1 MSILRDPAIR
11 VPLDAAILALL
22 LPVHSEVS
30 CNWCKCRYEALEV
43 RMDALK
49 GELRPTVGAPPEL
62 LAQHA
67 AEIES
72 LTMQIATVQV
82 GRSAGRHL
90 CTQAL

>member
-1 MSILRDPAIR
+1 
-11 VPLDAAILALL
+11 
-22 LPVHSEVS
+22 
-30 CNWCKCRYEALEV
+30 
-43 RMDALK
+43 MDALK
-49 GELRPTVGAPPEL
+49 GERRPTVGAPPEL